1 MMTLNGNY
9 RIVKPMVWRRSDL
22 QGGLANGEHLFSK
35 KKDSASQIDFWSTQ
49 TDLWSTLK
57 SISGG
62 DETIWF

>member
-22 QGGLANGEHLFSK
+22 QGGLANGEHIFSEK
-35 KKDSASQIDFWSTQ
+35 KRFSFSNRFWSTQ

-57 SISGG
+57 Y
-62 DETIWF
+62 ETLG

>member
-22 QGGLANGEHLFSK
+22 QGGLANGEHIFSGK
-35 KKDSASQIDFWSTQ
+35 NRFSFSNQFWSTQ

-57 SISGG
+57 SGG
-62 DETIWF
+62 DETIL